1 MANENAPIART
12 SLDSTVIYTFF
23 VFIAIFLGVFAFRVF
38 TGEDCSKVGFVATS
52 DSFRAGEVV
61 SLRDTTFGAKEW
73 EWNFGDGSAI
83 SKIKAPVH
91 VFEKE
96 GKYNIELLVNGKCEK
111 KLTLTILPKKI
122 VQVERA
128 KLVLPVISVPKFIF
142 SGEPA
147 SFFADSTNGVNFEW
161 NFGETDRTDATG
173 KQVQYTFASTGN
185 KNITLYVDGKANVVT
200 KQVKVIKRS
209 GKQPSAEEVVAQ
221 KQEEAKKQEEVK
233 KQEEAKAAAALKA
246 PLISDDDFAELLNK
260 VVKGKM
266 QLSDVLEYACGKS
279 TIPVTVN
286 NADRL
291 TLADFIQKLK
301 ENNRSIIKKVRL
313 RTNANNCVLE
323 IEVETKKK
331 LF

>member
-12 SLDSTVIYTFF
+12 SLDSTVVYTFF
-23 VFIAIFLGVFAFRVF
+23 VFMAIFLGVFAFRVF
-38 TGEDCSKVGFVATS
+38 TGEDCSKVGFVVTS
-52 DSFRAGEVV
+52 DSFRAGEVI

-91 VFEKE
+91 VYDKE
-96 GKYNIELLVNGKCEK
+96 GKYNVELTVNGKCEK
-111 KLTLTILPKKI
+111 SLTLTILPKK
-122 VQVERA
+122 VAQVERT
-128 KLVLPVISVPKFIF
+128 KLILPVISVPKYIF

-147 SFFADSTNGVNFEW
+147 TFIADSTNGINFEW

-173 KQVQYTFASTGN
+173 KQVQYTYASTGI

-200 KQVKVIKRS
+200 KQVKVLKRS
-209 GKQPSAEEVVAQ
+209 GKQPSAEEMAALKGDVHTQ
-221 KQEEAKKQEEVK
+221 TDLKMQEETKTSAT
-233 KQEEAKAAAALKA
+233 LKA

-260 VVKGKM
+260 VIKGKM
-266 QLSDVLEYACGKS
+266 HLSDVLEYACGKS
-279 TIPVTVN
+279 GIPVTVN

-301 ENNRSIIKKVRL
+301 ENNKTVIKKVRL
-313 RTNANNCVLE
+313 RTNANNCILE

-331 LF
+331 LI